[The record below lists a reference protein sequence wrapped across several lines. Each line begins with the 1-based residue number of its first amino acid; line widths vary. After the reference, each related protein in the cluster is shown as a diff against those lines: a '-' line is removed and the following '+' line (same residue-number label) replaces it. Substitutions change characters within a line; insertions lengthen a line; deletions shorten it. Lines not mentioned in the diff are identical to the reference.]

1 MPRATTAARSA
12 DARRPTW
19 LTDAVGDAWGTADWA
34 RWEQRVLP
42 ALEAHGVTADML
54 QPLYGD
60 GDGELLGIGVQAEV
74 GWRVGWLGHPR
85 HRRAAVHAGRERS
98 RPQPRCTQR
107 DRDPNDARDPALRRL
122 VSESLTLRRVWP
134 AAAGAD
140 EVARSRAVSYGSQCE
155 EAGTDKRHSRVR
167 RRSSP

>member
-42 ALEAHGVTADML
+42 ALKARGVTAEML
-54 QPLYGD
+54 QPLYGA

-74 GWRVGWLGHPR
+74 GWRVGWLGHQR
-85 HRRAAVHAGRERS
+85 RRRAAVLRAASDLVRSLDAPNEIASRTTPATPRYGAWYRS
-98 RPQPRCTQR
+98 R
-107 DRDPNDARDPALRRL
+107 
-122 VSESLTLRRVWP
+122 
-134 AAAGAD
+134 
-140 EVARSRAVSYGSQCE
+140 
-155 EAGTDKRHSRVR
+155 
-167 RRSSP
+167 

>member
-85 HRRAAVHAGRERS
+85 RRRAAVLRAASDLVRSLDAPSEIATRTTPATPRYGAWYRS
-98 RPQPRCTQR
+98 R
-107 DRDPNDARDPALRRL
+107 
-122 VSESLTLRRVWP
+122 
-134 AAAGAD
+134 
-140 EVARSRAVSYGSQCE
+140 
-155 EAGTDKRHSRVR
+155 
-167 RRSSP
+167 